1 MEEITKPQLHPAR
14 FSTGR
19 PRVHERVHI
28 VYLELYLN
36 CGWSRSEKGNL
47 SKSIQGM
54 VFALAEA
61 D

>member
-1 MEEITKPQLHPAR
+1 
-14 FSTGR
+14 
-19 PRVHERVHI
+19 